1 MSVDLETVPLVSTKN
16 LEGDLV
22 SLRSYVKA
30 VPNHL
35 SETSKFNTT

>member
-16 LEGDLV
+16 LEDLV
-22 SLRSYVKA
+22 DLRSYVKA

-35 SETSKFNTT
+35 SETSMLNTI